1 MPTHRSFLPRYTT
14 RKRSRPRFTM
24 EAFYLAI
31 IAAGVVG
38 YFGAEIAGMP
48 AALANFAGGCKIKGN
63 VSIGSGERIYHLPG
77 QEYYGETRISPQYG
91 ERWFC
96 SEAEA
101 RAAGWRRAGR

>member
-1 MPTHRSFLPRYTT
+1 MPTHRSFSPRYTT
-14 RKRSRPRFTM
+14 KKQARPRFTM
-24 EAFYLAI
+24 EAFYLAV

-38 YFGAEIAGMP
+38 YFGVEVAYIFAP
-48 AALANFAGGCKIKGN
+48 LANFSMACNIKGN
-63 VSIGSGERIYHLPG
+63 VSIGSRERIYHHPG
-77 QEYYGETRISPQYG
+77 QEYYDETRISPQYG

>member
-1 MPTHRSFLPRYTT
+1 MATHLSFPPRYTT
-14 RKRSRPRFTM
+14 KKRARPGFTI
-24 EAFYLAI
+24 EAFYLAV

-38 YFGAEIAGMP
+38 YFGVKAGDMSAP
-48 AALANFAGGCKIKGN
+48 FAHFAVGCNIKGN
-63 VSIGSGERIYHLPG
+63 VSIGSRERIYHVPG
-77 QEYYGETRISPQYG
+77 QEYYDETKISPRYG